1 MTNLI
6 IAAVILIVIMLVFIF
21 ILFKNIIKKMDE
33 NAKKYFVNKMQDY
46 DYILE
51 EKQAKL
57 EEIKE
62 EIEKTESEH
71 RNILNND
78 DESEFLLS
86 KSKKKEKE
94 KSSDIYDEDDIPARK
109 IPKEEIKYNLN
120 VPNYG
125 ETQFFNNYK
134 EVRKVFTIN
143 NEKIIKEFI
152 AEHKNAGEEKEY
164 KALQKIRAKFNEDA
178 IYGCLTLPKDDQIKI
193 LKEILTDTEKK
204 LVNLDTLLEKT
215 NFNVEDLIK
224 YIDDRMEQINPTICI
239 YTNVLDKKYEELD
252 KNIITKEYCNM
263 SEGIIIKYR
272 NKIYD
277 YSI

>member
-1 MTNLI
+1 
-6 IAAVILIVIMLVFIF
+6 ML
-21 ILFKNIIKKMDE
+21 LT
-33 NAKKYFVNKMQDY
+33 
-46 DYILE
+46 L
-51 EKQAKL
+51 
-57 EEIKE
+57 
-62 EIEKTESEH
+62 H
-71 RNILNND
+71 
-78 DESEFLLS
+78 
-86 KSKKKEKE
+86 
-94 KSSDIYDEDDIPARK
+94 
-109 IPKEEIKYNLN
+109 
-120 VPNYG
+120 
-125 ETQFFNNYK
+125 
-134 EVRKVFTIN
+134 
-143 NEKIIKEFI
+143 
-152 AEHKNAGEEKEY
+152 

-204 LVNLDTLLEKT
+204 LVNFDTLLEKT
-215 NFNVEDLIK
+215 NLNVEDLIK